1 MQLAA
6 AGGLPVGEWYT
17 RVNDL
22 TGDEVM
28 LLTSSV
34 RGVAAVASVD
44 GARLRQDQEL
54 LARLRGLLHAAEQA
68 SIAAFR
74 ETYQV

>member
-1 MQLAA
+1 
-6 AGGLPVGEWYT
+6 
-17 RVNDL
+17 
-22 TGDEVM
+22 
-28 LLTSSV
+28 
-34 RGVAAVASVD
+34 
-44 GARLRQDQEL
+44 L